1 MLGLDDAWLK
11 LFEGLNMVGI
21 ILSEKRF
28 YRFFTEFFGRN
39 SFMLLKRLSKQN
51 KFEKVENST
60 KYNILKLVQ
69 LGLIERKD
77 HVFIPKVRISKEV
90 EVDEETLRAIVKN
103 LNNSAK
109 ALLLAIYLNQDG
121 GYLRPSSL
129 FREMS
134 RTHIIV
140 RKYFTPKELIG
151 KSQTSL
157 WYNLKK
163 LISAEL
169 VKASEE
175 GIKTTQL
182 GNEIAKLIEEESSF
196 EIENEEVFA

>member
-1 MLGLDDAWLK
+1 MLRLDDAWLK

-77 HVFIPKVRISKEV
+77 HIFIPKVRISKEV
-90 EVDEETLRAIVKN
+90 EVDEETLKAIVKN